1 MQDMRKFK
9 RVIMST
15 MILALGMGVVPAG
28 ADSTARMADTIIDSC
43 IFSGGISQ
51 CIQQQ
56 RHSGGGIPRIISVR
70 NVGEP
75 LHADTERD
83 RKWAERCQPQLRRD
97 AYGIGRYVYAARGC
111 EYGRAED

>member
-1 MQDMRKFK
+1 MQDMRKF
-9 RVIMST
+9 RRIGMSAI
-15 MILALGMGVVPAG
+15 ILALGMGVAPAG
-28 ADSTARMADTIIDSC
+28 ADSAARMADTIIDSC

-51 CIQQQ
+51 CIQQH
-56 RHSGGGIPRIISVR
+56 RHSGGGMARIIPVR

-75 LHADTERD
+75 SRADTERD

-97 AYGIGRYVYAARGC
+97 AYGMGRYVYAARGC